1 MVAFDCDGHIR
12 RFGSVGEILET
23 FYVKRL
29 GGYVARKA
37 NELARMDAE
46 IVELDARVRFVKGV
60 VAGTL
65 VVANAEDAALLAGLK
80 SHELPPLSLPEEPD
94 NLRAYEY
101 LLRMRVD
108 RLKAAAVAEL
118 EGELAALRGQRDE
131 LAAKTAEMLWLADL
145 ETFSAAYDVFQAGRE
160 AARASA
166 SSEAAAGG
174 AGAKAKK
181 VVKKVVKKK
190 VA

>member
-1 MVAFDCDGHIR
+1 
-12 RFGSVGEILET
+12 
-23 FYVKRL
+23 
-29 GGYVARKA
+29 
-37 NELARMDAE
+37 
-46 IVELDARVRFVKGV
+46 
-60 VAGTL
+60 
-65 VVANAEDAALLAGLK
+65 
-80 SHELPPLSLPEEPD
+80 
-94 NLRAYEY
+94 
-101 LLRMRVD
+101 MRVD

-166 SSEAAAGG
+166 SSEAAG

>member
-1 MVAFDCDGHIR
+1 M
-12 RFGSVGEILET
+12 
-23 FYVKRL
+23 
-29 GGYVARKA
+29 ARKA
-37 NELARMDAE
+37 NEIARMDAE
-46 IVELDARVRFVKGV
+46 IVELDARVRYVLAV

-80 SHELPPLSLPEEPD
+80 GHSLPPLSLPEEPD

-118 EGELAALRGQRDE
+118 EGELAELRAERDA

-145 ETFSAAYDVFQAGRE
+145 ETFSAAYDVFQAARVE
-160 AARASA
+160 ARASA
-166 SSEAAAGG
+166 SAESAAV
-174 AGAKAKK
+174 AKAGKN
-181 VVKKVVKKK
+181 VVKKRVVKK
-190 VA
+190 AATIEHA